1 MADGLAE
8 RIVRLQ
14 RQIAD
19 EKANIRRMIT
29 RGGASQQ
36 AEDKL
41 RRLEADLAR
50 LAHRLN
56 LSTT

>member
-1 MADGLAE
+1 MRDGLAE
-8 RIVRLQ
+8 RIVRLE

-19 EKANIRRMIT
+19 AKATIKRMIT

-41 RRLEADLAR
+41 RQLEAE
-50 LAHRLN
+50 LAHLKGRG
-56 LSTT
+56 T